1 MPSQASER
9 LQELLRE
16 LHAQLAGAERVDPA
30 LRDLLHEV
38 EDDIHGVLEAPD
50 EGEVRSSL
58 VARLSDLALRFETD
72 HPTIAGTI
80 NQLTH
85 ALSSMGI

>member
-1 MPSQASER
+1 MSSQDEMR
-9 LQELLRE
+9 ELLRE
-16 LHAQLAGAERVDPA
+16 LRAQLAGAERVDPI
-30 LRDLLHEV
+30 LRDLLREV
-38 EDDIHGVLEAPD
+38 EEEIHDVLERPD
-50 EGEVRSSL
+50 ADETRSL
-58 VARLSDLALRFETD
+58 VDRLSDLALRFETD